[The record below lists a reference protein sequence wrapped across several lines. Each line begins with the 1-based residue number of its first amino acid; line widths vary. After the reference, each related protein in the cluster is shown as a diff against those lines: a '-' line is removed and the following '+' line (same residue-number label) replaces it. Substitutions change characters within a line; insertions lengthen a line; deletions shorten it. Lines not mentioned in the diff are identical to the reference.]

1 MMTISDAIRYLDS
14 ARRFNQSGISKDFL
28 VDLIQL
34 LEKVM
39 YKERP
44 QYTLV
49 EKECMI
55 WATDKWSRVQIE
67 ELLKKEG
74 FVYSIAPTTMGEPGF
89 VLRNLE
95 EYCMFLGILQDN

>member
-1 MMTISDAIRYLDS
+1 MKKY
-14 ARRFNQSGISKDFL
+14 
-28 VDLIQL
+28 
-34 LEKVM
+34 
-39 YKERP
+39 RP

-55 WATDKWSRVQIE
+55 WATDKWSRDQIV
-67 ELLKKEG
+67 ELLHKEG
-74 FVYSIAPTTMGEPGF
+74 FEYTIAPTTMGEPGF